1 MWGEDLKGG
10 ALYKS
15 RSSYIDF
22 DYLYIDYL
30 WERYTVKFFF
40 QSISWNTVSGSFHE
54 TWNTFMKYFY
64 FSIQHSLRMFLTN
77 EKIVFA
83 EKRYRVKKTP
93 SQVFS
98 CEIWGILKNT
108 YFEEHLNDYFCVLIT
123 SHKLIFTTSTVD
135 IFDFYK

>member
-83 EKRYRVKKTP
+83 EKRYRVK
-93 SQVFS
+93 
-98 CEIWGILKNT
+98 
-108 YFEEHLNDYFCVLIT
+108 LNR
-123 SHKLIFTTSTVD
+123 KD
-135 IFDFYK
+135 IV